1 MGWFSNDK
9 ELKSKLEAKEEE
21 IKNLQWFIEDLEHT
35 NKDLEH
41 TNKELNSHVNEL
53 HSNLNDLRQENI
65 DLRTNNNKVNSELE
79 EAKDKLVKME
89 LDLANKDVELANKS
103 SVCMEQSEFRIKMD
117 KMGRNITERM
127 TNIRM
132 QIGAK
137 DREIIELLDKHSKE
151 LESQKV
157 TYEEVIKEYEEVI
170 KELEGRIGDREFL
183 EDCGIY
189 IDSAELFFEYEDSEE
204 YKKHIKKCIECQELM
219 IKLGRACKANT
230 EWIVAGSKAKGEKQ
244 NKDNVKLALR
254 LFNLE
259 CNEIMYKINTRSN
272 INTVIEKLERS
283 YRTINRLNK
292 VQDVVLQEEY
302 LEAKKLQARLIYEH
316 TMMVAYEKELEAKR
330 REELREQEKVEKEIQ
345 KQKEKLLKEKA
356 QYLKE
361 MARLAKQKQQTQ
373 DLLDRIAELEAKVNS
388 IDKEADELDE
398 YANVRTRAGWVYI
411 ISNDAF
417 DENVYKIGTTRRL
430 DPYERIN
437 ELGSASVPFKFNV
450 HALMFTE
457 DAFAVE
463 NELHKYFNDK
473 RVNKV
478 NNKKE
483 FFKVDLKEIE
493 AKVLEMD
500 GTVEF
505 KYDVH
510 NEDFMKS
517 QLK

>member
-1 MGWFSNDK
+1 MGWLFGNNK
-9 ELKSKLEAKEEE
+9 ELESKLEAKGEE
-21 IKNLQWFIEDLEHT
+21 IKELQNLIIDLE
-35 NKDLEH
+35 NM
-41 TNKELNSHVNEL
+41 NKELNSHVNEL
-53 HSNLNDLRQENI
+53 NCNLNDLRQENI
-65 DLRTNNNKVNSELE
+65 DLRTDNNKVNSELE
-79 EAKDKLVKME
+79 KAKDKIVKME
-89 LDLANKDVELANKS
+89 LDLANKDVELSNKS
-103 SVCMEQSEFRIKMD
+103 SICMEQSEFRIKMD

-151 LESQKV
+151 LESQKA
-157 TYEEVIKEYEEVI
+157 TYEEVI
-170 KELEGRIGDREFL
+170 KELEERLGDREFL
-183 EDCGIY
+183 EDCGMY

-204 YKKHIKKCIECQELM
+204 YKKCIKECVECQELM
-219 IKLGRACKANT
+219 VRLGNACKANT
-230 EWIVAGSKAKGEKQ
+230 VWIVGGSRAKGEKQ

-259 CNEIMYKINTRSN
+259 CNEIIYKINTRSN
-272 INTVIEKLERS
+272 IDTVIEKLERS

-292 VQDVVLQEEY
+292 VQDVTIQEEY
-302 LEAKKLQARLIYEH
+302 LDAKKLQAKLIYGY
-316 TMMVAYEKELEAKR
+316 TMMVAHEKEIEAQHR
-330 REELREQEKVEKEIQ
+330 AELKEQEKVEKEIQ
-345 KQKEKLLKEKA
+345 KQKDKLLKDKA

-361 MARLAKQKQQTQ
+361 LARLAKQKQQTQ
-373 DLLDRIAELEAKVNS
+373 ELLDRIAELEAKVDS
-388 IDKEADELDE
+388 LDKEADELDE

-417 DENVYKIGTTRRL
+417 EEDVYKIGTTRRL
-430 DPYERIN
+430 NPMERVD

-450 HALMFTE
+450 HALMFAE
-457 DAFAVE
+457 DAFAIE

-500 GTVEF
+500 STVEF

-510 NEDFMKS
+510 NEDFIKS

>member
-1 MGWFSNDK
+1 
-9 ELKSKLEAKEEE
+9 
-21 IKNLQWFIEDLEHT
+21 
-35 NKDLEH
+35 
-41 TNKELNSHVNEL
+41 
-53 HSNLNDLRQENI
+53 
-65 DLRTNNNKVNSELE
+65 
-79 EAKDKLVKME
+79 
-89 LDLANKDVELANKS
+89 
-103 SVCMEQSEFRIKMD
+103 
-117 KMGRNITERM
+117 
-127 TNIRM
+127 
-132 QIGAK
+132 
-137 DREIIELLDKHSKE
+137 
-151 LESQKV
+151 
-157 TYEEVIKEYEEVI
+157 
-170 KELEGRIGDREFL
+170 
-183 EDCGIY
+183 
-189 IDSAELFFEYEDSEE
+189 
-204 YKKHIKKCIECQELM
+204 
-219 IKLGRACKANT
+219 
-230 EWIVAGSKAKGEKQ
+230 
-244 NKDNVKLALR
+244 
-254 LFNLE
+254 
-259 CNEIMYKINTRSN
+259 
-272 INTVIEKLERS
+272 
-283 YRTINRLNK
+283 
-292 VQDVVLQEEY
+292 
-302 LEAKKLQARLIYEH
+302 
-316 TMMVAYEKELEAKR
+316 
-330 REELREQEKVEKEIQ
+330 
-345 KQKEKLLKEKA
+345 
-356 QYLKE
+356 

>member
-9 ELKSKLEAKEEE
+9 ELKSKLEAKGEE
-21 IKNLQWFIEDLEHT
+21 IKELQNFVRDLE
-35 NKDLEH
+35 N
-41 TNKELNSHVNEL
+41 TNKELNSHINEL
-53 HSNLNDLRQENI
+53 HSNLNDLRQENV
-65 DLRTNNNKVNSELE
+65 DLRTDNNKVNSELE
-79 EAKDKLVKME
+79 EAKDRIVKME
-89 LDLANKDVELANKS
+89 LDLANKDMELSNKS
-103 SVCMEQSEFRIKMD
+103 SICMEQSEFRIKMD

-137 DREIIELLDKHSKE
+137 DREIIDLLDKHSRE
-151 LESQKV
+151 LESQKA
-157 TYEEVIKEYEEVI
+157 TYEEVI
-170 KELEGRIGDREFL
+170 KELEERLGDREFL
-183 EDCGIY
+183 EDCGMY

-204 YKKHIKKCIECQELM
+204 YKKCIKECVECQELM
-219 IKLGRACKANT
+219 VRLGNACKANT
-230 EWIVAGSKAKGEKQ
+230 VWIVGGSRAKGEKQ

-272 INTVIEKLERS
+272 IDTVIEKLERS

-292 VQDVVLQEEY
+292 VQDVTIQEEY
-302 LEAKKLQARLIYEH
+302 LDAKKLQAKLIYGY
-316 TMMVAYEKELEAKR
+316 TMMVAHEKEIEAQHR
-330 REELREQEKVEKEIQ
+330 AELKEQEKVEKEIQ
-345 KQKEKLLKEKA
+345 KQKDKLLKDKA

-361 MARLAKQKQQTQ
+361 LARLAKQKQQTQ
-373 DLLDRIAELEAKVNS
+373 ELLDRIAELEAKVDS
-388 IDKEADELDE
+388 LDKEADELDE

-417 DENVYKIGTTRRL
+417 EEDVYKIGTTRRL
-430 DPYERIN
+430 NPMERVD

-450 HALMFTE
+450 HALMFAE
-457 DAFAVE
+457 DAFAIE
-463 NELHKYFNDK
+463 NELHRYFNDK

-500 GTVEF
+500 STVEF

-510 NEDFMKS
+510 NEDFIKS

>member
-9 ELKSKLEAKEEE
+9 ELKSKLEAKGEE
-21 IKNLQWFIEDLEHT
+21 IKELQNFVRDLE
-35 NKDLEH
+35 N
-41 TNKELNSHVNEL
+41 TNKELNSHINEL
-53 HSNLNDLRQENI
+53 HNNLNDLRQENI
-65 DLRTNNNKVNSELE
+65 DLRTDNNKVNSELE
-79 EAKDKLVKME
+79 EAKDKIVKME
-89 LDLANKDVELANKS
+89 LDLANKDMELSNKS
-103 SVCMEQSEFRIKMD
+103 SICMEQSEFRIKMD
-117 KMGRNITERM
+117 RMGRNITERM

-137 DREIIELLDKHSKE
+137 DREIIELLDKHAKE
-151 LESQKV
+151 LESQKA
-157 TYEEVIKEYEEVI
+157 TYEEVI
-170 KELEGRIGDREFL
+170 KELEERLGDREFL
-183 EDCGIY
+183 EDCGMY

-204 YKKHIKKCIECQELM
+204 YKKCIKECVECQELM
-219 IKLGRACKANT
+219 VRLGNACKANT
-230 EWIVAGSKAKGEKQ
+230 VWIVGGSRAKGEKQ

-272 INTVIEKLERS
+272 IDTVIEKLERS

-292 VQDVVLQEEY
+292 VQDVTIQKEY
-302 LEAKKLQARLIYEH
+302 LDAKKLQAKLIYGY
-316 TMMVAYEKELEAKR
+316 TMMVAHEKEIEAQHR
-330 REELREQEKVEKEIQ
+330 AELKEQEKVEKEIQ
-345 KQKEKLLKEKA
+345 KQKDKLLKDKA

-361 MARLAKQKQQTQ
+361 LARLAKQKQQTQ
-373 DLLDRIAELEAKVNS
+373 ELLDRIAELEAKVDS
-388 IDKEADELDE
+388 LDKEADELDE

-417 DENVYKIGTTRRL
+417 EEDVYKIGTTRRL
-430 DPYERIN
+430 DPMERIN

-450 HALMFTE
+450 HALMFAE
-457 DAFAVE
+457 DAFAIE
-463 NELHKYFNDK
+463 NELHRYFDNK

-500 GTVEF
+500 STVEF

-510 NEDFMKS
+510 NEDFIKS

>member
-1 MGWFSNDK
+1 MGWFSSDK
-9 ELKSKLEAKEEE
+9 ELKSKLEAKGEE
-21 IKNLQWFIEDLEHT
+21 IKELQNFV
-35 NKDLEH
+35 KDLEN
-41 TNKELNSHVNEL
+41 TNKELNSHINEL
-53 HSNLNDLRQENI
+53 HNNLNDLRQENI
-65 DLRTNNNKVNSELE
+65 DLRTDNSKVNSELE
-79 EAKDKLVKME
+79 EAKDKIVKME
-89 LDLANKDVELANKS
+89 LDLANKELDLANKS
-103 SVCMEQSEFRIKMD
+103 SICMEQSEFRIKMD
-117 KMGRNITERM
+117 KMGRSITERM

-137 DREIIELLDKHSKE
+137 DREIIELLDKHAKE
-151 LESQKV
+151 LESQKA
-157 TYEEVIKEYEEVI
+157 TYEEVI
-170 KELEGRIGDREFL
+170 KELEERLGDREFL
-183 EDCGIY
+183 EDCGMY

-204 YKKHIKKCIECQELM
+204 YKKCIKECVECQELM
-219 IKLGRACKANT
+219 IKLGGACKANT
-230 EWIVAGSKAKGEKQ
+230 VWIVGGSRAKGEKQ

-272 INTVIEKLERS
+272 IDTVIEKLERS

-292 VQDVVLQEEY
+292 VQDVTIQEEY
-302 LEAKKLQARLIYEH
+302 LEAKKLQAKLIYGY
-316 TMMVAYEKELEAKR
+316 TMMVAQEKELEAQHR
-330 REELREQEKVEKEIQ
+330 AELKEQEKVEKEIQ
-345 KQKEKLLKEKA
+345 KQKDKLLKDKA

-361 MARLAKQKQQTQ
+361 LARLAKQKQQTQ
-373 DLLDRIAELEAKVNS
+373 ELLDRIAELEAKVDS
-388 IDKEADELDE
+388 LDKEADELDE

-417 DENVYKIGTTRRL
+417 EEDVYKIGTTRRL
-430 DPYERIN
+430 NPMERVD

-450 HALMFTE
+450 HALMFAE
-457 DAFAVE
+457 DAFAIE
-463 NELHKYFNDK
+463 NELHRYFNDK

-483 FFKVDLKEIE
+483 FFKVNLKEIE

-500 GTVEF
+500 STVEF

-510 NEDFMKS
+510 NKDFIKS

>member
-9 ELKSKLEAKEEE
+9 ELKSKLEAKGEE
-21 IKNLQWFIEDLEHT
+21 IKELQNFV
-35 NKDLEH
+35 KDLEN
-41 TNKELNSHVNEL
+41 TNKELNSHINEL

-65 DLRTNNNKVNSELE
+65 DLRTDNNKVNSELE
-79 EAKDKLVKME
+79 EARDKIVKME
-89 LDLANKDVELANKS
+89 LDLANKELDLANKS
-103 SVCMEQSEFRIKMD
+103 SICMEQSEFRIKMD

-151 LESQKV
+151 LESQKA
-157 TYEEVIKEYEEVI
+157 TYEEVI
-170 KELEGRIGDREFL
+170 KELEERLGDREFL
-183 EDCGIY
+183 EDCGMY

-204 YKKHIKKCIECQELM
+204 YKKCIKECVECQELM
-219 IKLGRACKANT
+219 VKLGNACKANT
-230 EWIVAGSKAKGEKQ
+230 VWIVGGSRAKGEKQ

-272 INTVIEKLERS
+272 IDTVIEKLERS

-292 VQDVVLQEEY
+292 VQDVTIQEEY
-302 LEAKKLQARLIYEH
+302 LDAKKLQAKLIYGY
-316 TMMVAYEKELEAKR
+316 TMMVAHEKEIEAQHR
-330 REELREQEKVEKEIQ
+330 AELKEQEKVEKEIQ
-345 KQKEKLLKEKA
+345 KQKDKLLKDKA

-361 MARLAKQKQQTQ
+361 LARLAKQKQQTQ
-373 DLLDRIAELEAKVNS
+373 ELLDRIAELEAKVDS
-388 IDKEADELDE
+388 LDKEADDLDE

-417 DENVYKIGTTRRL
+417 EEDVYKIGTTRRL
-430 DPYERIN
+430 DPMERIN

-450 HALMFTE
+450 HALMFAE
-457 DAFAVE
+457 DAFAIE
-463 NELHKYFNDK
+463 NELHRYFNNK

-500 GTVEF
+500 STVEF

-510 NEDFMKS
+510 NEDFIKS

>member
-1 MGWFSNDK
+1 MGWFGNDK

-21 IKNLQWFIEDLEHT
+21 IKALQELIEG
-35 NKDLEH
+35 LEH
-41 TNKELNSHVNEL
+41 TNKELNSHINSL
-53 HSNLNDLRQENI
+53 NSDLNDLRQENVG
-65 DLRTNNNKVNSELE
+65 LRTDNNKVSSDLE
-79 EAKDKLVKME
+79 EAKDQIIKME
-89 LDLANKDVELANKS
+89 LDLANKELDLENKNIELANKNVELANKS

-117 KMGRNITERM
+117 KMGRNITEHM
-127 TNIRM
+127 ANIRM

-137 DREIIELLDKHSKE
+137 DREIIELLDKHSRE
-151 LESQKV
+151 LESQKA
-157 TYEEVIKEYEEVI
+157 TYEEVI
-170 KELEGRIGDREFL
+170 KELEERLGDREFL
-183 EDCGIY
+183 EDCGMY

-204 YKKHIKKCIECQELM
+204 YKKCIKECVECQELM
-219 IKLGRACKANT
+219 VRLGNACKANT
-230 EWIVAGSKAKGEKQ
+230 VWIVGGSRAKGEKQ

-272 INTVIEKLERS
+272 IDTVIEKLERS

-292 VQDVVLQEEY
+292 VQDVTIQEEY
-302 LEAKKLQARLIYEH
+302 LDAKKLQAKLIYGY
-316 TMMVAYEKELEAKR
+316 TMMVAHEKEIEAQHR
-330 REELREQEKVEKEIQ
+330 AELKEQEKVEKEIQ
-345 KQKEKLLKEKA
+345 KQKDKLLKDKA

-361 MARLAKQKQQTQ
+361 LARLAKQKQQTQ
-373 DLLDRIAELEAKVNS
+373 ELLDRIAELEAKVDS
-388 IDKEADELDE
+388 LDKEADELDE

-417 DENVYKIGTTRRL
+417 EEDVYKIGTTRRL
-430 DPYERIN
+430 NPMERVD

-450 HALMFTE
+450 HALMFAE
-457 DAFAVE
+457 DAFAIE
-463 NELHKYFNDK
+463 NELHRYFNNK

-483 FFKVDLKEIE
+483 FFKVNLKEIE

-500 GTVEF
+500 STVEF

-510 NEDFMKS
+510 NEDFIKS

>member
-21 IKNLQWFIEDLEHT
+21 IKNLQGFIE
-35 NKDLEH
+35 DLEH
-41 TNKELNSHVNEL
+41 TNKELNSHINSL
-53 HSNLNDLRQENI
+53 NSDLNDLRQENI
-65 DLRTNNNKVNSELE
+65 DLRTDNNKVNSDLE
-79 EAKDKLVKME
+79 DAKDQIIKME
-89 LDLANKDVELANKS
+89 LDLANKDLELENKNVELANKNVELANKS

-117 KMGRNITERM
+117 KMGRSITERM
-127 TNIRM
+127 ANIRM

-137 DREIIELLDKHSKE
+137 DREITEMLDRHAKE
-151 LESQKV
+151 LESQKA
-157 TYEEVIKEYEEVI
+157 TYEEVI
-170 KELEGRIGDREFL
+170 KELEERLGDREAL
-183 EDCGIY
+183 EDCAMY
-189 IDSAELFFEYEDSEE
+189 VDSAELFFEYEDSEE
-204 YKKHIKKCIECQELM
+204 YKKHIEECVEYQELLVR
-219 IKLGRACKANT
+219 LGRACKANT
-230 EWIVAGSKAKGEKQ
+230 LWIVGGSKAKGEKQ
-244 NKDNVKLALR
+244 NKDNIKLALR

-292 VQDVVLQEEY
+292 VQDIVLQEEY
-302 LEAKKLQARLIYEH
+302 LDAKKLQARLIYEH
-316 TMMVAYEKELEAKR
+316 TMMVAYEKELEAQR
-330 REELREQEKVEKEIQ
+330 RDELREQEKVEKEIQ

-361 MARLAKQKQQTQ
+361 MTRLAKQKQQTQ
-373 DLLDRIAELEAKVNS
+373 ELLDRIAELEARVNS
-388 IDKEADELDE
+388 IDEEAEELDE

-450 HALMFTE
+450 HALMFAE

-463 NELHKYFNDK
+463 SELHRYFNDK
-473 RVNKV
+473 RVNKI

-483 FFKVDLKEIE
+483 FFKVNLEEIE
-493 AKVLEMD
+493 NKVLSMD
-500 GTVEF
+500 STVEF
-505 KYDVH
+505 KYNVH
-510 NEDFMKS
+510 NEDFIKS

>member
-9 ELKSKLEAKEEE
+9 ELKSKLEAKGEE
-21 IKNLQWFIEDLEHT
+21 IKELQNFVRDLE
-35 NKDLEH
+35 N
-41 TNKELNSHVNEL
+41 TNKELNSHINEL

-65 DLRTNNNKVNSELE
+65 DLRTDNNKVNSELE
-79 EAKDKLVKME
+79 EAKDRIVKME
-89 LDLANKDVELANKS
+89 LDLANKDVELSNKS
-103 SVCMEQSEFRIKMD
+103 SICMEQSEFRIKMD

-137 DREIIELLDKHSKE
+137 DREIVDLLDKHSRE
-151 LESQKV
+151 LESQKA
-157 TYEEVIKEYEEVI
+157 TYEEVI
-170 KELEGRIGDREFL
+170 KELEERLGDREFL
-183 EDCGIY
+183 EDCGMY

-204 YKKHIKKCIECQELM
+204 YKKCIKECVECQELM
-219 IKLGRACKANT
+219 VRLGNACKANT
-230 EWIVAGSKAKGEKQ
+230 VWIVGGSRAKGEKQ

-272 INTVIEKLERS
+272 IDTVIEKLERS

-292 VQDVVLQEEY
+292 VQDVTIQEEY
-302 LEAKKLQARLIYEH
+302 LDAKKLQAKLIYGY
-316 TMMVAYEKELEAKR
+316 TMMVAHEKEIEAQHR
-330 REELREQEKVEKEIQ
+330 AELREQEKVEKEIQ

-361 MARLAKQKQQTQ
+361 MTRLAKQKQQTQ
-373 DLLDRIAELEAKVNS
+373 ELLDRIAELEAKVDS
-388 IDKEADELDE
+388 LDKEADELDE

-417 DENVYKIGTTRRL
+417 EEDVYKIGTTRRL
-430 DPYERIN
+430 NPMERVD

-450 HALMFTE
+450 HALMFAE
-457 DAFAVE
+457 DAFAIE
-463 NELHKYFNDK
+463 NELHRYFNDK

-500 GTVEF
+500 STVEF

-510 NEDFMKS
+510 NEDFIKS

>member
-9 ELKSKLEAKEEE
+9 ELKSKLEAKGEE
-21 IKNLQWFIEDLEHT
+21 IKELQNFVRDLENT
-35 NKDLEH
+35 NK
-41 TNKELNSHVNEL
+41 KLNSHINEL
-53 HSNLNDLRQENI
+53 HNNLNDLRQENV
-65 DLRTNNNKVNSELE
+65 DLRTDNNKVNSELE
-79 EAKDKLVKME
+79 EAKDKIVKME
-89 LDLANKDVELANKS
+89 LDLANKDMELSNKS
-103 SVCMEQSEFRIKMD
+103 SICMEQSEFRIKMD

-137 DREIIELLDKHSKE
+137 DREIIELLDKHAKE
-151 LESQKV
+151 LESQKA
-157 TYEEVIKEYEEVI
+157 TYEEVI
-170 KELEGRIGDREFL
+170 KELEERLGDREFL
-183 EDCGIY
+183 EDCGMY

-204 YKKHIKKCIECQELM
+204 YKQCIKECVECQELM
-219 IKLGRACKANT
+219 VKLGNACKANT
-230 EWIVAGSKAKGEKQ
+230 VWIVGGSRAKGEKQ

-272 INTVIEKLERS
+272 IDTVIEKLERS

-292 VQDVVLQEEY
+292 VQDVTIQEEY
-302 LEAKKLQARLIYEH
+302 LDAKKLQAKLIYGY
-316 TMMVAYEKELEAKR
+316 TMMVAHEKEIEAQHR
-330 REELREQEKVEKEIQ
+330 AELKEQEKVEKEIQ
-345 KQKEKLLKEKA
+345 KQKDKLLKDKA

-361 MARLAKQKQQTQ
+361 LARLAKQKQQTQ
-373 DLLDRIAELEAKVNS
+373 ELLDRIAELEAKVDS
-388 IDKEADELDE
+388 LDKEADELDE

-417 DENVYKIGTTRRL
+417 EEDVYKIGTTRRL
-430 DPYERIN
+430 NPMERVD

-450 HALMFTE
+450 HALMFAE
-457 DAFAVE
+457 DAFAIE
-463 NELHKYFNDK
+463 NELHKYFNNK

-500 GTVEF
+500 STVEF

-510 NEDFMKS
+510 NEDFIKS